1 MRNESMERSVRSGPS
16 DPNTRALINALRR
29 TSTKHNVRIWKRV
42 AEMIARPARQ
52 RPAVNIGKIERHTN
66 AGDIVVVPGK
76 LLGSGIITH
85 KVTVA
90 ALNASSTARSAIVDA
105 GGSVMSIDELLT
117 QVPKGRGVMIII

>member
-16 DPNTRALINALRR
+16 DPSTRALINALRR
-29 TSTKHNVRIWKRV
+29 TSIKHNVRIWKRV

-52 RPAVNIGKIERHTN
+52 RPAVNIGKIERYTN

-117 QVPKGRGVMIII
+117 QVPKGRGVTIIV

>member
-1 MRNESMERSVRSGPS
+1 MERSVRSGSS
-16 DPNTRALINALRR
+16 DPNTRALINALTK
-29 TSTKHNVRIWKRV
+29 TSKKHDVRIWKRV
-42 AEMIARPARQ
+42 AEMIAQPARQ

-76 LLGSGIITH
+76 ILGSGIITH

-90 ALNASSTARSAIVDA
+90 ALNASSTARSAIIEA

-117 QVPKGRGVMIII
+117 QVPKGRGIMIIV

>member
-1 MRNESMERSVRSGPS
+1 MRYESMERSVKSGPS
-16 DPNTRALINALRR
+16 DPNTRALVNALRK
-29 TSTKHNVRIWKRV
+29 TSMKHNVRIWRRV
-42 AEMIARPARQ
+42 AEMIAKPARQ

-76 LLGSGIITH
+76 LLGSGIISH

-90 ALNASSTARSAIVDA
+90 ALNASSTARSAIVEA

-117 QVPKGRGVMIII
+117 QVPKGRGVVIIV